1 MTFEKQEHPAQLD
14 LCEKLEAPLSNAE
27 RQRKHR
33 EKQKKLGRKA
43 RTMFLTD
50 DEQFYLER
58 VLLTLRKTGGV
69 PAMVRNAKGQ
79 LEPVDL

>member
-1 MTFEKQEHPAQLD
+1 MTFTKEDHPDQLD
-14 LCEKLEAPLSNAE
+14 LCERLDKPLTNAE
-27 RQRKHR
+27 RQRRHR
-33 EKQKKLGRKA
+33 QKQKELGRKS

-50 DEQFYLER
+50 DEAFYLER
-58 VLLTLRKTGGV
+58 TLLTLRQTGGV